1 MIPVFR
7 LMCRQH
13 GLIIGYHAIALAHN
27 PILYLTQQVDE
38 GRLREHVTRLATGE
52 RHSLYSPAHHAEAAD
67 YISTTFQGGLATRQ
81 HTFDIRGR
89 SGMNIIY
96 PQIRPFLE
104 HNVAIQVASASSGL
118 RSLRHGSRP
127 PGADDNASGV
137 AVLLECARVLSTVH
151 LFMAVEFVAFD
162 MEEKQ
167 PPNKVSLASSTAL
180 VNSPLRA
187 YPRNKISETR
197 ISSQGEGGG
206 VEAKL
211 GE

>member
-1 MIPVFR
+1 MLPVFR

-27 PILYLTQQVDE
+27 PILYLTQQADG

-67 YISTTFQGGLATRQ
+67 YISTAFQGGLATRQ

-104 HNVAIQVASASSGL
+104 H
-118 RSLRHGSRP
+118 
-127 PGADDNASGV
+127 
-137 AVLLECARVLSTVH
+137 
-151 LFMAVEFVAFD
+151 
-162 MEEKQ
+162 
-167 PPNKVSLASSTAL
+167 
-180 VNSPLRA
+180 RA

-197 ISSQGEGGG
+197 ISSQGEGAG

-211 GE
+211 GQ